1 MIKIVDIDRLSRKDF
16 RRLNAMTLGSRGLM
30 QYYLESAY
38 EKDKHRLRYRRRE
51 RAHILYDINNKLI
64 GWRLSMQ
71 YRNCS
76 VCRWKTVIH
85 VFVREKFRNGGYGR
99 ILVTN
104 VIDTYPAEKIYCH
117 GNNNFFKHFKVKN
130 VN

>member
-1 MIKIVDIDRLSRKDF
+1 MIKVLDIQFLSRKNF

-51 RAHILYDINNKLI
+51 MAYVLYSNKKII
-64 GWRLSMQ
+64 GWRLLLQ
-71 YRNCS
+71 CRKCS
-76 VCRWKTVIH
+76 ICKWKTVVHI
-85 VFVREKFRNGGYGR
+85 FVREKFRGNGYGR
-99 ILVTN
+99 VLIQRI
-104 VIDTYPAEKIYCH
+104 IDLHPGEQIYCH
-117 GNNNFFKHFKVKN
+117 GNNNFFKQFNIKN